1 MIKCEAIQ
9 EFTLGRFNELQNV
22 QRQIDTGNKLSV
34 GDTFE
39 CSEELAEYLLGKN
52 PKDFV
57 AVKVIE
63 VIPDKP
69 KETKKEVMVQEK
81 PLRKRASKK

>member
-9 EFTLGRFNELQNV
+9 EFTLGRFNELQNI
-22 QRQIDTGNKLSV
+22 QRPIDTGNKLSI

-39 CSEELAEYLLGKN
+39 CSKELADYLLGNN
-52 PKDFV
+52 PKNFV

-63 VIPDKP
+63 VIPEKLKTETTPIEKP
-69 KETKKEVMVQEK
+69 KRVTKKK
-81 PLRKRASKK
+81 SKE